1 MFEHVV
7 LRRTEVGD
15 PVSIGEIVEALL
27 YYQRVHLV
35 IDRATLFGLLRQVGP
50 DQLLTLLQRSDV
62 SAVYCEEI
70 LGTTTDKVGALQ
82 AHKFVA
88 FTLSGHEGA
97 GSFRN
102 AQERL
107 VFEIERLPI
116 DRKIASRFAA
126 QFLKRVP
133 VRRLSGNHFVQ
144 EGVPAAAKRDAL
156 DTAFAKK
163 AVREIVSLSPGGYDI
178 GEDFKF
184 DVIDTDLGFYAF
196 HNIDLATIN
205 SRRTAHTPAVEPLT
219 VAYILN
225 QIQDARA
232 DLALASFY
240 SGDFVTSTLVSA
252 VIRTRHEELLRRT
265 SLNATASSQFT
276 EIVLPDSPTVAE
288 VINAGERTLKEA
300 LVLIDRAARFKD
312 WLKAVNPDEGLIR
325 TYMRDISSE
334 GWVQRLPAKRLRYV
348 LTLAL
353 DATNPIAGMVA
364 GFSDNFIVE
373 KLLAGWR
380 PNHFVSSKL
389 GPFVAG
395 GRL

>member
-7 LRRTEVGD
+7 LRRAERGD
-15 PVSIGEIVEALL
+15 PISAGEIVEALL

-35 IDRATLFGLLRQVGP
+35 IDRSTLFSLLKQVGP
-50 DQLLTLLQRSDV
+50 DQLLTLLQRSDI
-62 SAVYCEEI
+62 SAVYCEEM
-70 LGTTTDKVGALQ
+70 LGTKTDAIGALQ
-82 AHKFVA
+82 VHGFIA
-88 FTLSGHEGA
+88 FTLSGHEGV
-97 GSFRN
+97 GPLKT

-107 VFEIERLPI
+107 AFELERLPL
-116 DRKIASRFAA
+116 DRKIARRFAE
-126 QFLKRVP
+126 QFLRRVP
-133 VRRLSGNHFVQ
+133 IRKLSGNHFLQ
-144 EGVPAAAKRDAL
+144 EGVPPAAKRDVL
-156 DTAFAKK
+156 ETAFVKK
-163 AVREIVSLSPGGYDI
+163 AVRQIVSLSPGGYDL
-178 GEDFKF
+178 GEDLKF
-184 DVIDTDLGFYAF
+184 DVIDTDLGLYAF
-196 HNIDLATIN
+196 HSIDLETIN
-205 SRRTAHTPAVEPLT
+205 SRRAALMPAVEPLT
-219 VAYILN
+219 VAYILS

-240 SGDFVTSTLVSA
+240 SGDFVTSTVVSA

-265 SLNATASSQFT
+265 SLNATARSQFT

-334 GWVQRLPAKRLRYV
+334 GWIQRLPAKSLRYV

-353 DATNPIAGMVA
+353 DSTNPIAGMVA
-364 GFSDNFIVE
+364 GFADNFIVE

-389 GPFVAG
+389 GPFIAG
-395 GRL
+395 G